1 MDEVI
6 EAEVVQYK
14 PGDMVDDKIKVCRNG
29 AGWDTTTNR
38 FTHPPGTF
46 CDDVK
51 NGAITTSERGQ
62 MLARR
67 RHEKAKEKTREAVL
81 ARFKET
87 GNLPDNASYS
97 DVVAIIGTEAHV
109 SALENMMERPRD
121 AVHAGAF
128 GLKLA
133 GMGELVARQEG
144 IKAQS
149 VTINQVVVQGSVV
162 EDDWQ

>member
-1 MDEVI
+1 MTEKV

-14 PGDMVDDKIKVCRNG
+14 PGDMVDDKIKVCKNG

-46 CDDVK
+46 CDDVP
-51 NGAITTSERGQ
+51 NGTITTSDQGRA
-62 MLARR
+62 LVRR
-67 RHEKAKEKTREAVL
+67 KYEKAQEKTRKRVL
-81 ARFKET
+81 ERFKET

-109 SALENMMERPRD
+109 SALENMIERPRD

-149 VTINQVVVQGSVV
+149 VTINQVVVQGNVV